1 LNQLS
6 RLAKDKL
13 QLRRPSI
20 KKLNANKNDIEED
33 ESISIRGSEQSRI
46 NIDIKRSKVLD
57 TYLTAI

>member
-1 LNQLS
+1 MNQLS